1 MESKLQN
8 KKPSILMLPWLAHG
22 HITPYLALAK
32 KLSQQNFHIYFCSTP
47 INLQSMSQNLQEKF
61 STSIQLIDLQL
72 PCTFPELHDPYNH
85 TTKNIPRHLIP
96 TLIAAF
102 DAAKPAFCNV
112 LETLKPTLVIYD
124 LFQPWAAEAAYQ
136 HDIAAVAFVIIAAA
150 SFSFSLQNSSL
161 KFPFPE
167 FDLPESE
174 IQKMTQFK
182 HRIVNGTENRDR
194 FLKAIDLSCKLVLV
208 KTSREIESKYLD
220 YLSYITKKETIPVGP
235 LVQEPIYTDNNN
247 DTKIMDWLSR
257 KEPSSVVYVSF
268 GSEYFLSK
276 EEMNEIASGLLLSEV
291 SFILVVRFHSEG
303 NFTIEEALPQ
313 GFAEEIQGN
322 NKGMVVQGW
331 APQAKILG
339 HGSIGGFVSHCGWGS
354 TVEGIMYGVP
364 IIAVPMVL
372 DQLFNAKMVADIG
385 VGLEVPR
392 DEINQRVRKEELARV
407 IKQVVEQEE
416 GQQIKRK
423 AKELS
428 ESIKKKGDDEEIN
441 VVEKLLQL
449 VKVPS

>member
-1 MESKLQN
+1 METKHHN
-8 KKPSILMLPWLAHG
+8 RKPSILMLPWLAHG

-32 KLSQQNFHIYFCSTP
+32 KLSQQNFHIYFCSTS
-47 INLQSMSQNLQEKF
+47 INLQSISQNLGENF
-61 STSIQLIDLQL
+61 SASIQLTDLQL

-85 TTKNIPRHLIP
+85 TTKNIPRCLIP

-136 HDIAAVAFVIIAAA
+136 HDIAAVAFLTTAAA
-150 SFSFSLQNSSL
+150 SFSFFLHNSSL

-182 HRIVNGTENRDR
+182 HRIVNGTENKDR
-194 FLKAIDLSCKLVLV
+194 FLKAIDLSCKLVLI

-220 YLSYITKKETIPVGP
+220 YFSYITKKETIPVGP
-235 LVQEPIYTDNNN
+235 LVQEPVYTDNND

-268 GSEYFLSK
+268 GSEYFLSQ

-291 SFILVVRFHSEG
+291 SFIWVVRFHSEG
-303 NFTIEEALPQ
+303 KFSIEEALPQ
-313 GFAEEIQGN
+313 SFSKEIHGN
-322 NKGMVVQGW
+322 NKGMVVQ
-331 APQAKILG
+331 
-339 HGSIGGFVSHCGWGS
+339 GGFVSHCGWGS

-392 DEINQRVRKEELARV
+392 EEINQRVRKKDLARV

-449 VKVPS
+449 VKAPS

>member
-1 MESKLQN
+1 METKHQN
-8 KKPSILMLPWLAHG
+8 EKPSILMLPWLAHG

-32 KLSQQNFHIYFCSTP
+32 KLSQQNFHIYFCSTS
-47 INLQSMSQNLQEKF
+47 INLQSISQGLRENF
-61 STSIQLIDLQL
+61 AASIQLTDLQL

-85 TTKNIPRHLIP
+85 TTKNIPRRLIP

-102 DAAKPAFCNV
+102 DAAKPSFCNV

-136 HDIAAVAFVIIAAA
+136 HDIAAVAFLTTAAA
-150 SFSFSLQNSSL
+150 SFSFFLLNSSL

-182 HRIVNGTENRDR
+182 HRIVNGTENKDR
-194 FLKAIDLSCKLVLV
+194 FLEAVDLSCKLVLI
-208 KTSREIESKYLD
+208 KTSRDIESKYLD
-220 YLSYITKKETIPVGP
+220 YFSYITKKETIPVGP
-235 LVQEPIYTDNNN
+235 LVQEPVYTDNND

-268 GSEYFLSK
+268 GSEYFLSQ

-291 SFILVVRFHSEG
+291 SFIWVVRFHSEG
-303 NFTIEEALPQ
+303 KFTIEEALPQ
-313 GFAEEIQGN
+313 SFSKEIQGN
-322 NKGMVVQGW
+322 NKGMVVQ
-331 APQAKILG
+331 
-339 HGSIGGFVSHCGWGS
+339 GGFVSHCGWGS

-392 DEINQRVRKEELARV
+392 EEINQRVRKKDLARV

-449 VKVPS
+449 VKAPS